1 MITKLHTFKKQI
13 LVLAVLLLGVTSQ
26 AQDTP
31 FDCDFSAY
39 LFQYNDVYA
48 IDLASGNSYLAAR
61 DITPGN
67 INATAYNPA
76 DGFIWGYLSSPSRT
90 IVRIGNDFLTTS
102 FTIPEL
108 PTGNKYVGDISPDGI
123 YYFKAGGTSYYK
135 VDLNPNSPTYTQYLS
150 TETLSQNISVHDWAF
165 NAVDG
170 NLYAVEKNSNILY
183 RINPT
188 TSVVEAL
195 GEVPILSG
203 LNYTYGAVY
212 FDADGRF
219 YVSAN
224 QTGTVY
230 VIQSVQDVTP
240 GATMDSNLFA
250 FGPSSA
256 SNDGARCPSA
266 PVLQEICDNGIDDD
280 GDGLIDCEDPS
291 CSGFGSCEVIAPP
304 TTANDGGLESNGR
317 LSEAINKRNFNRA
330 KTSYKFD
337 QKTAKRVTK
346 DTSRQTGSAY
356 RTANNSFELQDFVPL
371 NTINEDFAVESTP
384 TDLLNITNATEV
396 YSVDYMQNGASIAS
410 VLALKTENGVYEH
423 TKYICDRLLGAELI
437 TVSTMDINDHA
448 FIKSIIKNEDGSF
461 EYVLS
466 LSAKVENSDVNF
478 AVESH
483 WNLDLYETD
492 VTFYNFQIWSDSIDD
507 LYSLA
512 QEVLNLLDTEKPI
525 LDYQLS
531 APPTVFVRKGHY
543 NNGALDLQIINTNAT
558 TMVNFDSGFRTTET
572 NDFNYTTSNLDL
584 NENYITNITVPTGHL
599 FDIGF
604 RIGDG
609 VNTPDD
615 LFMSDGPWG
624 VDDSEASTTVNNYQ
638 ISENTMTFDDQDFPI
653 ERNVALNATTSTYV
667 ATYRALTP
675 RFKAVDV
682 SEDYNSFKLRASG
695 TGNLEITLVKES
707 ITIWEEQYK
716 TTIALTEDLESYAIM
731 FSEFTSTLNTELEAN
746 DIVTIVFTM
755 VSNDG
760 VTTTK
765 EMNLQDVRFSRGNS
779 LSVNDFESQTINT
792 LAAYPNP
799 MVDTSSIQF
808 VSNQSET
815 VQLVIYDQLGK
826 VVLNRTVKTQVG
838 KNQIAINGEQF
849 SSGLYICKLSST
861 NAHYNPLKLLVK

>member
-1 MITKLHTFKKQI
+1 MTTKLHSLKNQLLI
-13 LVLAVLLLGVTSQ
+13 LAVLFLGTTVQ
-26 AQDTP
+26 AQDAP
-31 FDCDFSAY
+31 FNCDFSAY

-67 INATAYNPA
+67 INAAAYNPA

-108 PTGNKYVGDISPDGI
+108 TTGNKYIGDISPDGI
-123 YYFKAGGTSYYK
+123 YYFKAGGTSYFK

-230 VIQSVQDVTP
+230 VIQNVQDVTP
-240 GATMDSNLFA
+240 NTTMDSNLFA

-346 DTSRQTGSAY
+346 DTSRQTSSAY

-396 YSVDYMQNGASIAS
+396 YSVDYMQGGASIAS

-437 TVSTMDINDHA
+437 TVSTMDINDQA

-466 LSAKVENSDVNF
+466 LSAKVENSDANF

-558 TMVNFDSGFRTTET
+558 NSVNFDSGFRTTET

-638 ISENTMTFDDQDFPI
+638 ISENTITFDDQDFPI
-653 ERNVALNATTSTYV
+653 ERNLTLNATTSTYV
-667 ATYRALTP
+667 AAYRALTP

-682 SEDYNSFKLRASG
+682 SADYNSFKLKARG

-707 ITIWEEQYK
+707 ITNWEEQYK

-731 FSEFTSTLNTELEAN
+731 FSEFTSTLNTDLEAN

-779 LSVNDFESQTINT
+779 LSVNDFETQTINT

-799 MVDTSSIQF
+799 MVDASSIQF
-808 VSNQSET
+808 VSKQSET

-826 VVLNRTVKTQVG
+826 VVLSRTVKTQVG
-838 KNQIAINGEQF
+838 KNQIAIHGEQL